1 MPAVKLLLVYDVKPA
16 MDETYYRFM
25 SGEFLPGMQNIGL
38 ILVEAWRTAWGN
50 YPQRLV
56 ALVAEDHRALED
68 ILDSKQWHDMET
80 KLRRYVKGYRC
91 QIVAYRNGFQFL
103 KPA

>member
-1 MPAVKLLLVYDVKPA
+1 MPAVKLLMVYDVKPA

-25 SGEFLPGMQNIGL
+25 SGEFLPAIQNIGL
-38 ILVEAWRTAWGN
+38 IMVEAWRTAWGN

-56 ALVAEDHRALED
+56 ALVAEDHGALEE
-68 ILDSKQWHDMET
+68 ILDSKQWRDMET
-80 KLRRYVKGYRC
+80 KLRHYVKGYRR
-91 QIVAYRNGFQFL
+91 QVVVYRSGFQFL